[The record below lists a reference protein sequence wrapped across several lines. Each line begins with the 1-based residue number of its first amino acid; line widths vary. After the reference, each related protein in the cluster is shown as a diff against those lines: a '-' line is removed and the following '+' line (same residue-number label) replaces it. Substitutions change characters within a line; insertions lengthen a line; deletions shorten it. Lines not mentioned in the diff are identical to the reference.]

1 MGWPSS
7 LGLDFSANL
16 WYYLLLLGYCPGS
29 PLVLKVSFNRYSSP
43 LPLPIGKAAPL
54 TSRTHFISIL
64 NAWLLPLPFW
74 NLCLFEHEYS
84 RKNCFPEFWSQ
95 GLSLMMFEAQ
105 SCGEESVLDTLY
117 PQEAASAD
125 RLGGRSIFVPCSLNI
140 SQMWKFYHWLQIFNL
155 NMCLSF
161 CALQVWKW
169 KSSEWKQVTWI
180 SRTKM
185 GTGDGGILWNFG
197 LWFFCMM
204 IWNHLYALWHWF
216 LTRENDLPVIVG
228 KCL

>member
-125 RLGGRSIFVPCSLNI
+125 RLGGRSCLPSFSHHCLMYLPRR
-140 SQMWKFYHWLQIFNL
+140 QMNTLGWTELG
-155 NMCLSF
+155 LSAF
-161 CALQVWKW
+161 GLRVWKPRW
-169 KSSEWKQVTWI
+169 VS
-180 SRTKM
+180 
-185 GTGDGGILWNFG
+185 
-197 LWFFCMM
+197 
-204 IWNHLYALWHWF
+204 
-216 LTRENDLPVIVG
+216 
-228 KCL
+228 